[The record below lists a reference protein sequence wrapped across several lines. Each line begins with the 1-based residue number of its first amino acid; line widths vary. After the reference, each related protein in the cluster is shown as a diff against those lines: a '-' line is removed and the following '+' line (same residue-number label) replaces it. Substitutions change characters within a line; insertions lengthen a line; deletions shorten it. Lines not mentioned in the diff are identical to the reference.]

1 MSFDLSIF
9 NANLPAHI
17 QARQEKARQANAA
30 LAAGVSVGFP
40 VLSIKGKVWH
50 MQRDGERKLIT
61 LPGQPDVPAPVLEV
75 VIVKANPHISKV
87 YYPSGY
93 TEGSDAKPE
102 CFSNDGIKPDSS
114 VSKPQCSQCA
124 TCPRNAWGSKI
135 TENGAK
141 GKECSDSR
149 RIAVAAR
156 GKLDDPILLR
166 VPAGS
171 LKELSAYGKALAE
184 RGVSYTDVVT
194 RLSFDNTVAHQKLMF
209 KPTAFLEPQEVAQV
223 DATAEG
229 DVVDAILGASE
240 GEIGGQPAPAQAPAP
255 VAQPVAQ
262 PAAPVAQPVEQAVAP
277 KRTRAAKP
285 AEPAAFAVPTSPE
298 PATTDF
304 GAGVPETAAPK
315 VPVVDDKLA
324 SSLEDVL
331 AGYDDL

>member
-1 MSFDLSIF
+1 MSFDMTLF
-9 NANLPAHI
+9 NQANLPAHI
-17 QARQEKARQANAA
+17 QARQQKAKEANAA
-30 LAAGVSVGFP
+30 LFAGVSVGFP

-61 LPGQPDVPAPVLEV
+61 MPGQPDVPTPVLEV
-75 VIVKANPHISKV
+75 VIVKANPNISKV

-93 TEGSDAKPE
+93 TEGSDAKPA
-102 CFSNDGIKPDSS
+102 CFSNDGIKPDAS
-114 VSKPQCSQCA
+114 VQQPQCAQCA

-141 GKECSDSR
+141 GKECQDSR

-194 RLSFDNTVAHQKLMF
+194 RLSFDNTVAHQKLVF
-209 KPTAFLEPQEVAQV
+209 KPTGFLTPEEISTVE
-223 DATAEG
+223 ATSEG
-229 DVVDAILGASE
+229 DVVEAILGTSE
-240 GEIGGQPAPAQAPAP
+240 SELSGQSTPAETAAPVVQPA
-255 VAQPVAQ
+255 AQPVAQ
-262 PAAPVAQPVEQAVAP
+262 PAQAAEAP
-277 KRTRAAKP
+277 KRQRAKP
-285 AEPAAFAVPTSPE
+285 AAQPAAEPFVAPGAPE
-298 PATTDF
+298 PTTTTF
-304 GAGVPETAAPK
+304 AAPAAE
-315 VPVVDDKLA
+315 VPRVETPNVDAFAA
-324 SSLEDVL
+324 SLDDAL

>member
-9 NANLPAHI
+9 NNSLPAHI
-17 QARQEKARQANAA
+17 QARQEKARLANAA

-61 LPGQPDVPAPVLEV
+61 MPGTDDVPAPVLEV
-75 VIVKANPHISKV
+75 VIIKANPHISKV

-93 TEGSDAKPE
+93 TEGSDAKPV
-102 CFSNDGIKPDSS
+102 CFSNDGIKPDVS
-114 VSKPQCSQCA
+114 VQQPQCSQCT

-194 RLSFDNTVAHQKLMF
+194 RLSFDNSVAHQKLMF
-209 KPTAFLEPQEVAQV
+209 KPTAFLTTEEVSAV
-223 DATAEG
+223 DSVADG
-229 DVVDAILGASE
+229 DVVEAILGTSE
-240 GEIGGQPAPAQAPAP
+240 SELGGQPAPVQAP
-255 VAQPVAQ
+255 VA
-262 PAAPVAQPVEQAVAP
+262 
-277 KRTRAAKP
+277 
-285 AEPAAFAVPTSPE
+285 
-298 PATTDF
+298 
-304 GAGVPETAAPK
+304 
-315 VPVVDDKLA
+315 PVVTSEIAD
-324 SSLEDVL
+324 SLDDVL

>member
-1 MSFDLSIF
+1 MSFDLTLF
-9 NANLPAHI
+9 NNAALPAHI
-17 QARQEKARQANAA
+17 QARQQKAKDANAA
-30 LAAGVSVGFP
+30 LFAGVSVGFP

-93 TEGSDAKPE
+93 TEGSDAKPA

-114 VSKPQCSQCA
+114 VPQPQCGQCA

-141 GKECSDSR
+141 GKECQDSR
-149 RIAVAAR
+149 RVAVAAR

-194 RLSFDNTVAHQKLMF
+194 RLSFDNSVAHQKLMF
-209 KPTAFLEPQEVAQV
+209 KPTAFLNPDEIATIE
-223 DATAEG
+223 DTAEG
-229 DVVDAILGASE
+229 DVVDAILGSGESE
-240 GEIGGQPAPAQAPAP
+240 LGAQSTPVATPVQQAVEQPAATPAPAKRKPAP
-255 VAQPVAQ
+255 
-262 PAAPVAQPVEQAVAP
+262 
-277 KRTRAAKP
+277 KP
-285 AEPAAFAVPTSPE
+285 AVVETPAVQEPAAAAQSV
-298 PATTDF
+298 ADF
-304 GAGVPETAAPK
+304 GASVSVVFDDPAPTN
-315 VPVVDDKLA
+315 PVTDKLA
-324 SSLEDVL
+324 ASLDDVL